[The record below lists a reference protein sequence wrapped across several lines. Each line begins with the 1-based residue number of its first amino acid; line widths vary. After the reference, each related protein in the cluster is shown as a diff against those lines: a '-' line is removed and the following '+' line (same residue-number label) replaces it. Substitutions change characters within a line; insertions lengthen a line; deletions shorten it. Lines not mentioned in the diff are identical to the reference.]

1 MKHRGTQKVVVTGED
16 FGPAVKKTIIKLNQV
31 IDLIDMNNLKVI
43 EEKNGVLDEITGEEG
58 IIRTEREIIN
68 AYISDEYGNK
78 VNTASC
84 YVAIE
89 LAISPSVGSPFIFH
103 ETTELNNWCNPYRLY
118 IYVVWM
124 LIRILM

>member
-58 IIRTEREIIN
+58 IIRTEREQK
-68 AYISDEYGNK
+68 EK
-78 VNTASC
+78 
-84 YVAIE
+84 
-89 LAISPSVGSPFIFH
+89 
-103 ETTELNNWCNPYRLY
+103 
-118 IYVVWM
+118 
-124 LIRILM
+124 

>member
-31 IDLIDMNNLKVI
+31 IDLIDINNLKVI

-68 AYISDEYGNK
+68 AFEY
-78 VNTASC
+78 
-84 YVAIE
+84 
-89 LAISPSVGSPFIFH
+89 P
-103 ETTELNNWCNPYRLY
+103 
-118 IYVVWM
+118 
-124 LIRILM
+124 